1 MKKIRSSAIIVT
13 YNPEIDTL
21 VIIRKLLKQDIDL
34 IIVDNGSNPE
44 HEFLNEMC
52 QIKSVSPNLYF
63 IRNKNNVGLGEAQN
77 IGIKKAISVASDFVF
92 FFDQDTLIPD
102 NYINEMKKS
111 FVLCEEKLGDSKL
124 GILAPNYRDKNIG
137 DYAHFAKLTEHSFED
152 LSFKEEMFLE
162 VSFVISS
169 GSMMRLETL
178 KKNGFFLKGFFIDQI
193 DTEYCLRLLRNG
205 FKIVATSNVL
215 LIHTIGNREKKKFL
229 NLVIKPNHHSD
240 KRKYTIFRNGIIVLK
255 EYKSDFPGFLTLI
268 FKRFVH
274 DILGVVLFEDK
285 KVSKLIMITK
295 GIKDGILTKYD
306 EYK

>member
-77 IGIKKAISVASDFVF
+77 IGIKKAISLASDFVF

-169 GSMMRLETL
+169 GSMM
-178 KKNGFFLKGFFIDQI
+178 G
-193 DTEYCLRLLRNG
+193 
-205 FKIVATSNVL
+205 
-215 LIHTIGNREKKKFL
+215 
-229 NLVIKPNHHSD
+229 
-240 KRKYTIFRNGIIVLK
+240 
-255 EYKSDFPGFLTLI
+255 
-268 FKRFVH
+268 
-274 DILGVVLFEDK
+274 
-285 KVSKLIMITK
+285 
-295 GIKDGILTKYD
+295 
-306 EYK
+306 